1 MADYDD
7 TDQDDQAQD
16 PVSKAVVEREGKS
29 SRNWLKLIDEAQTT
43 YQTWQDKSDSIDK
56 LFANLEQL
64 ANVGRDR
71 QFQLFWANVS
81 VLAPAMYSRPPVP
94 VVIPRFKDRRA
105 LPRQASELLERA
117 SIVNAELEDLHDVL
131 KQCRDDLAL
140 NGRGVPW
147 LRYEA
152 TGKGKDFKE
161 RVCIEHK
168 DRKDFLCEPAR
179 KWKEV
184 DWVASRGWMTRS
196 EMRKRFKK
204 TSGDAYKD
212 AVFARRRED
221 KEVDDGRKKA
231 GVWELWSKSQ
241 NKVVWVAEGVEV
253 VLDEGAPHLM
263 LDGFFPCPRPAYGTL
278 QRRTL
283 IPVPDFLYYKD
294 QLEEINETTARIA
307 ALQPSLKVKGFYPG
321 GAGDL
326 SDAIEAAVNAVS
338 DNQVLVPVANWA
350 LLGNGSA
357 KDTIVWLPLEQV
369 VTAIKELVALR
380 KQMIDDVYQITG
392 LSDIMRGE
400 TEASETLGAQQL
412 KSQYG
417 SIRISDRRDEMVRI
431 ARDVIRIAGEIMAEN
446 FSQKTFLEMTQLEVP
461 SEAQMAEQTKPLQA
475 QLVQVQRELAQ
486 AQSDPETRAYA
497 QQNPQAAQQILGQA
511 QQHIA
516 QIQGQLQKLA
526 QVPTI
531 EKIMALL
538 REQKLRPYVL
548 DIETN
553 STIEPDE
560 NAQKQRAT
568 EFTTAIGGFLKEA
581 LPLVQTMPQAA
592 PLAAETLKYVAS
604 QFRAG
609 RSLEAVIDEFA
620 DQMAQM
626 ASQPKPPDPK
636 QAQEAAAAQAVAQ
649 KAQAEAEATKADAAE
664 RTANAQGTVAEAQ
677 AKTLKAQSDAA
688 DAEQERQLRL
698 QEASDAAEARRIERA
713 GKIATTNKQIELMT
727 AQGLRDQAKDELTL
741 KKSALEIDLMNAK
754 IDQARMPPPA
764 PPAAAA

>member
-1 MADYDD
+1 MSDYDD
-7 TDQDDQAQD
+7 DQNDQAQD
-16 PVSKAVVEREGKS
+16 PVAKAARDSEPKS

-43 YQTWQDKSDSIDK
+43 YQTWQDKSDSVDK

-64 ANVGRDR
+64 ASVGRDR

-131 KQCRDDLAL
+131 KQIRDDLAL

-152 TGKGKDFKE
+152 TGKGNSFKE

-168 DRKDFLCEPAR
+168 DRKDWLCEPAR

-241 NKVVWVAEGVEV
+241 NKVVWVADGVEV
-253 VLDEGAPHLM
+253 VLDEGAPHLT
-263 LDGFFPCPRPAYGTL
+263 LEGFFPCPRPAFGTL

-431 ARDVIRIAGEIMAEN
+431 ARDVIRIAAEIMSEN
-446 FSQKTFLEMTQLEVP
+446 FAQKTFLEMTQLEVP
-461 SEAQMAEQTKPLQA
+461 TEAQMAEQAKPLQA

-486 AQSDPETRAYA
+486 AQQDPETRALI
-497 QQNPQAAQQILGQA
+497 QQNPQQAQQILGQA

-531 EKIMALL
+531 EKIMGLL

-568 EFTTAIGGFLKEA
+568 EFTTAVGGFMKEA
-581 LPLVQTMPQAA
+581 IPLVQMMPQAA

-636 QAQEAAAAQAVAQ
+636 QAQEAAAAQATAQ
-649 KAQAEAEATKADAAE
+649 KAQADAEATKADAAE
-664 RTANAQGTVAEAQ
+664 RTANAQATVAEAQ

-713 GKIATTNKQIELMT
+713 GKIATTDKQIELMT
-727 AQGLRDQAKDELTL
+727 AQGARDQAKDELTL

-754 IDQARMPPPA
+754 IEQAKMPPPA

>member
-7 TDQDDQAQD
+7 DQDEQAQD
-16 PVSKAVVEREGKS
+16 PVSKAVIERDGKS
-29 SRNWLKLIDEAQTT
+29 SRNWLKLIDEAQST

-117 SIVNAELEDLHDVL
+117 SIVNSELEDLHDVL
-131 KQCRDDLAL
+131 KQIRDDLAL

-152 TGKGKDFKE
+152 TGRGKDFKE

-168 DRKDFLCEPAR
+168 DRKDWLCEPAR

-241 NKVVWVAEGVEV
+241 NKVVWVADGVEV
-253 VLDEGAPHLM
+253 VLDEGAPHLT

-431 ARDVIRIAGEIMAEN
+431 ARDVIRIAAEIMSEN

-461 SEAQMAEQTKPLQA
+461 TEAQMAEQAKPLQA

-516 QIQGQLQKLA
+516 QIQGQLQKLS

-636 QAQEAAAAQAVAQ
+636 QAQEAAAAQVAAQ
-649 KAQAEAEATKADAAE
+649 KAQADAQATQADAAE
-664 RTANAQGTVAEAQ
+664 RSAKAQAMVAEAQ
-677 AKTLKAQSDAA
+677 AKTLQAQSDGA
-688 DAEQERQLRL
+688 DAEQERKTRL
-698 QEASDAAEARRIERA
+698 QEAADAAEARRIERA

-727 AQGLRDQAKDELTL
+727 AQGARDQAKDELTL

-754 IDQARMPPPA
+754 IDQAKMPPPA